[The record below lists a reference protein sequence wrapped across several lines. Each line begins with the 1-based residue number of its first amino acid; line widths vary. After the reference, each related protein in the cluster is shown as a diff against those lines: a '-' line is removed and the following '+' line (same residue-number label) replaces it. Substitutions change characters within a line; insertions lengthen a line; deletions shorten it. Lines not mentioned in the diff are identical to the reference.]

1 MTLILFMA
9 AITAVSGFV
18 IVVLIYSYR
27 EYRKQRLIRRLERQM
42 VAPRA
47 KRSFSLLEALG
58 YNNLITDISDLLN
71 RAGLSRINAED
82 AFLTFV
88 VLDVLVFA
96 ALVILGLG
104 WLSAVV
110 PVILV
115 FAVPWFLNMVGVRR
129 HVKLNHQFAEAA
141 QDIAD
146 YLKIVPNL
154 ENAIRKVA
162 EETDQPLRGELNK
175 ILHKVD
181 TGIHLLS
188 ALRDFA
194 KTSESTM
201 IEFWVD
207 SIVFAYQMRAS
218 VADVCE
224 EVSKKIKQR
233 MKQNAQVS
241 TKLTEIKT
249 MMFGIAGVMAGI
261 MFFIFSSSPEFSA
274 AFNTPVGKIALAYTI
289 ASYAGS
295 TLYILRRINK
305 EVSEL

>member
-27 EYRKQRLIRRLERQM
+27 EYRKQKLIRRLERQM

-96 ALVILGLG
+96 ALVILGFG

-162 EETDQPLRGELNK
+162 EEMDQPLRGELNK

-241 TKLTEIKT
+241 TKLTEIKV
-249 MMFGIAGVMAGI
+249 MMLGIAGVMASI
-261 MFFIFSSSPEFSA
+261 MLFIFSSSPEFSA
-274 AFNTPVGKIALAYTI
+274 AFNTTIGKIVLAYTI

>member
-27 EYRKQRLIRRLERQM
+27 EYRKQKLIRRLERQM

-96 ALVILGLG
+96 ALVMLGFG

>member
-1 MTLILFMA
+1 MSLILFMA
-9 AITAVSGFV
+9 AITAVGGFMIV
-18 IVVLIYSYR
+18 ILIHSYR
-27 EYRKQRLIRRLERQM
+27 EYRKQKLIRLLERQM

-58 YNNLITDISDLLN
+58 YNNLITDISNLLN

-88 VLDVLVFA
+88 VLDILIFA
-96 ALVILGLG
+96 AMVMLGFG

-110 PVILV
+110 PAVLV
-115 FAVPWFLNMVGVRR
+115 FAVPWFLNMVGTRR
-129 HVKLNHQFAEAA
+129 HVKLNHQFAEAV

-146 YLKIVPNL
+146 HLKIVPNL

-162 EETDQPLRGELNK
+162 EETDQPLRGELNR

-181 TGIHLLS
+181 TGINLLT

-194 KTSESTM
+194 RTSESTM
-201 IEFWVD
+201 IDFWVD

-274 AFNTPVGKIALAYTI
+274 AFNTIVGKVALAYTT